1 MFQNVTIRSKLIVI
15 LVGPLLALTIL
26 ASVGIGTNLAES
38 VKANRINQLSLFAG
52 KLTSLVHELQK
63 ERSLSWSY
71 VGSRRTTGSEGLA
84 AQRIATDRA
93 VDAYRRAVTELNPTD
108 AGRGLA
114 EALEHGVEVLAKL
127 KEQRRAVDDLKL
139 AEPGAVDTSGLAIVG
154 AGPRPAAEHGP
165 IDSVDHALEQYT
177 DTIGDLLNVNSQIAF
192 DNAGND
198 RQLLRTLTTFVSLS
212 RLKEFNEQERG
223 FVSQILGN
231 GRFERGQFSQYAAIV
246 AGENLWLGQFQGAAT
261 PEQRRIYA
269 ATVAGPDVAQAQR
282 LQRSVLASE
291 GAPRINIGQQAWYT
305 PMSSKVELLRRVEQG
320 LGTEVSTISA
330 QLKGSADRRA
340 LLYSIALTIVLWLAV
355 ALSLFTARSMVG
367 PLRMLK
373 EAADEVARRKLPGV
387 VERLQ
392 RSERVDL
399 DAETAPIAIASR
411 DEIGQVAEAF
421 NQVHRTAVHVAGEQ
435 AALRTSV
442 GDMFLN
448 LARRSQSLVDRQLE
462 LIDDLERGETDP
474 DALENL
480 FRLDHLA
487 TRMRRNAENLIVLSG
502 SEPARRWSEPVALV
516 DIVRA
521 AIAEV
526 EDYTRVELLP
536 IEPLG
541 VAGQAVGDVVHLL
554 AELVENATAF
564 SPPGTKVQ
572 IAGQNVSSGYVIEVE
587 DRGLGMT
594 DAELV
599 EANERLANPPVID
612 FALSRMLGIFVVSRL
627 ASRYGIKVQLRHSW
641 YGGVTALVLFPEQI
655 VVRSVPDDAPLPAQ
669 VTQQPRTELPP
680 PAVPSVATSS
690 ISAPLVTPGRSDSLP
705 IFEAARSDWFETGS
719 AAAHLPLRRHAA
731 QLNGDVEQ
739 PQSQPPVGLAPG
751 RNGDTA
757 NAEPAAAAAAAAPAP
772 EPAPASESPPAPEP
786 VREAP
791 AQVTKAGLPRRI
803 PKTNLNPE
811 MIEPAP
817 TWERPQT
824 PAGSRSPGEVR
835 SMLSS
840 YRTGL
845 ERGRSAASSVV
856 SSRERDAEEE
866 PIGGDAA
873 PHAVEE

>member
-1 MFQNVTIRSKLIVI
+1 MFQNVSIRSKLIAI

-26 ASVGIGTNLAES
+26 ASVGIGTNLADS
-38 VKANRINQLSLFAG
+38 VKAGRVNDLSQFAG

-71 VGSRRTTGSEGLA
+71 VGSRRTTGSDALST
-84 AQRIATDRA
+84 QRGATDRA
-93 VDAYRRAVTELNPTD
+93 VEAYKGAVKGAVAGLDATGT
-108 AGRGLA
+108 GRGLKQ
-114 EALEHGVEVLAKL
+114 ALEHGVEVLGTL
-127 KEQRRAVDDLKL
+127 KVQRRAIDSEQL
-139 AEPGAVDTSGLAIVG
+139 AGPGEAEASELGGIG
-154 AGPRPAAEHGP
+154 AGPRPEAGHSP
-165 IDSVDHALEQYT
+165 VDSVEHALDQYT
-177 DTIGDLLNVNSQIAF
+177 DTVGDLLNVNSQIAF

-198 RQLLRTLTTFVSLS
+198 PGLQRTLTTLVALS
-212 RLKEFNEQERG
+212 RLKEFNDQERG
-223 FVSQILGN
+223 FVSQVLGN
-231 GRFERGQFSQYAAIV
+231 GRFEQGQFAQYAAIV
-246 AGENLWLGQFQGAAT
+246 AGENLWSGQFQGAANA
-261 PEQRRIYA
+261 EQRRIFD
-269 ATVAGPDVAQAQR
+269 ATVAGPEVAESQK
-282 LQRSVLASE
+282 LQRVVLASE
-291 GAPRINIGQQAWYT
+291 GAPKINIQQQRWYLA
-305 PMSSKVELLRRVEQG
+305 MSSRVELLRRVEQG
-320 LGTEVSTISA
+320 LSTEVGNLSS
-330 QLKGSADRRA
+330 QLKESADRRA

-355 ALSLFTARSMVG
+355 GLSLFTARSMVG
-367 PLRMLK
+367 PLRLLK
-373 EAADEVARRKLPGV
+373 DAADEVARRKLPGV

-399 DAETAPIAIASR
+399 ETETAPIAITSK

-421 NQVHRTAVHVAGEQ
+421 NEVHRTAVHVAGEQ

-627 ASRYGIKVQLRHSW
+627 AARYGIKVQLRHSW
-641 YGGVTALVLFPEQI
+641 YGGVTALVLFPEAI
-655 VVRSVPDDAPLPAQ
+655 VVRTVPEGVPLVTQAQ
-669 VTQQPRTELPP
+669 VAQQSRTELPP
-680 PAVPSVATSS
+680 PATSSVAMSS
-690 ISAPLVTPGRSDSLP
+690 LSPPPPVGPGRSDSLP

-719 AAAHLPLRRHAA
+719 AGAHLPLRRHAA
-731 QLNGDVEQ
+731 QLNGDGEQ
-739 PQSQPPVGLAPG
+739 SPAGLMQG

-757 NAEPAAAAAAAAPAP
+757 SIEPQP
-772 EPAPASESPPAPEP
+772 EPPPAPPMPTPLLEPEEP

-791 AQVTKAGLPRRI
+791 AQTTTKAGLPRRI

-811 MIEPAP
+811 ITEPTPA
-817 TWERPQT
+817 WERPQT
-824 PAGSRSPGEVR
+824 PVGSRSPGEVR

-856 SSRERDAEEE
+856 SSRDRDAEE

>member
-1 MFQNVTIRSKLIVI
+1 MFQNVSIRSKLIAI

-38 VKANRINQLSLFAG
+38 LKANRVNELSSFTGA
-52 KLTSLVHELQK
+52 LTSLTHELQK
-63 ERSLSWSY
+63 ERSLSWNY
-71 VGSRRTTGSEGLA
+71 VGSRRLDGSEALTT
-84 AQRIATDRA
+84 QRASTVRV
-93 VDAYRRAVTELNPTD
+93 VDAYRRAVAGLDVRDVGVGLKQALEYGVEELDKLKSQHRAIDTAPLPQFGPTD
-108 AGRGLA
+108 APS
-114 EALEHGVEVLAKL
+114 AKEL
-127 KEQRRAVDDLKL
+127 
-139 AEPGAVDTSGLAIVG
+139 GAIGG
-154 AGPRPAAEHGP
+154 GPRPEAEHAP
-165 IDSVDHALEQYT
+165 VDTVDGALDQYT
-177 DTIGDLLNVNSQIAF
+177 DTIGDLLNINSQIAF
-192 DNAGND
+192 DNAGDN
-198 RQLLRTLTTFVSLS
+198 QELLRTLTTLVALS
-212 RLKEFNEQERG
+212 RLKEFTDQERG
-223 FVSQILGN
+223 FVSQVLGN
-231 GRFERGQFSQYAAIV
+231 GRFEAGQFARYAAIV
-246 AGENLWLGQFQGAAT
+246 AGENLWQGQFQAAAT
-261 PEQRRIYA
+261 PEQRRIFA
-269 ATVAGPDVAQAQR
+269 ATVAGPDVARAQQFQQG
-282 LQRSVLASE
+282 LLESE
-291 GAPRINIGQQAWYT
+291 RAPKIPFGQSTWYGA
-305 PMSSKVELLRRVEQG
+305 MSNRVELLRRVEQG
-320 LGTEVSTISA
+320 LSTEVGNLSS
-330 QLKGSADRRA
+330 QLKVSADRRA

-355 ALSLFTARSMVG
+355 GLSLFTARSMVG
-367 PLRMLK
+367 PLRVLK
-373 EAADEVARRKLPGV
+373 DAADDVARRKLPGV

-399 DAETAPIAIASR
+399 DAETAPIAVTSR

-541 VAGQAVGDVVHLL
+541 VVGQAVGDVVHLL
-554 AELVENATAF
+554 AELIENATAF

-599 EANERLANPPVID
+599 EANERLANPPMID

-627 ASRYGIKVQLRHSW
+627 AARYGIRVQLRHSW
-641 YGGVTALVLFPEQI
+641 YGGVTALVLFPEAT
-655 VVRSVPDDAPLPAQ
+655 VVRAMADTALPVQ
-669 VTQQPRTELPP
+669 VTQQGRTELPP
-680 PAVPSVATSS
+680 PVQSS
-690 ISAPLVTPGRSDSLP
+690 ITAPAPAGPARSDSLP

-719 AAAHLPLRRHAA
+719 GPAHLPLRRHAA
-731 QLNGDVEQ
+731 QLNGDGD
-739 PQSQPPVGLAPG
+739 QSSTGLSRA
-751 RNGDTA
+751 RNGDGTTL
-757 NAEPAAAAAAAAPAP
+757 ESLTP
-772 EPAPASESPPAPEP
+772 EPAPPPGQD
-786 VREAP
+786 P
-791 AQVTKAGLPRRI
+791 ARPRPGGPARPARRRRRRGRPARRRPARRRPRRR
-803 PKTNLNPE
+803 
-811 MIEPAP
+811 
-817 TWERPQT
+817 RPRR
-824 PAGSRSPGEVR
+824 PAGACAHRR
-835 SMLSS
+835 
-840 YRTGL
+840 
-845 ERGRSAASSVV
+845 
-856 SSRERDAEEE
+856 
-866 PIGGDAA
+866 
-873 PHAVEE
+873 